1 MGSNI
6 VDISKERRATSEEM
20 AAVQSMQVAINRT
33 IDTLN
38 DCDLSAGDALRV
50 LLQLLVHTAI
60 SNDVPI
66 GAVSSAMKA
75 AHAFMV
81 KDPYPSSGLN

>member
-1 MGSNI
+1 M
-6 VDISKERRATSEEM
+6 DISKERRATSEEM
-20 AAVQSMQVAINRT
+20 AAVQNMQIAINRT

-38 DCDLSAGDALRV
+38 ACDLSVEDVLRV
-50 LLQLLVHTAI
+50 LLQLLMHTAI

-75 AHAFMV
+75 AHAFMIEN
-81 KDPYPSSGLN
+81 PYPSSGLN